1 MSPRVLSPV
10 LLALALVASGCTNV
24 SKLDLSSVGSRG
36 MWQRPEDV
44 VRALGLESGDVV
56 ADLGA
61 GDGYFEP
68 YLAEAVGAGGRVYAV
83 EVDPEAIADL
93 DASIEAGGFE
103 NVEVVVGAPEDPM
116 LPDRGVDVVLL
127 VNSYHHVDER
137 PAYFRR
143 LQADLAPGGQVAI
156 IEPNEDLSGVLSLF
170 LDEGH
175 TSRAGDVRAEM
186 AEAGYRSAS
195 SPDVLPVQIFE
206 VFEVPSD

>member
-1 MSPRVLSPV
+1 MSPRILSPL
-10 LLALALVASGCTNV
+10 LLALVLVAAGCTNV
-24 SKLDLSSVGSRG
+24 SKLDLSNVGSRA
-36 MWQRPEDV
+36 MWQRPDDV
-44 VRALGLESGDVV
+44 VRALGIESGDVV

-83 EVDPEAIADL
+83 EVDPGAVAGL
-93 DASIEAGGFE
+93 DASIEAGNLE
-103 NVEVVVGAPEDPM
+103 NVEVVVGLPEDPN
-116 LPDRGVDVVLL
+116 LPDREVDVVLL
-127 VNSYHHVDER
+127 VNSYHHIDER

-143 LQADLAPGGQVAI
+143 LRADLAPGGQVAI
-156 IEPNEDLSGVLSLF
+156 IEPNEDLGGVLSLF

-175 TSRAGDVRAEM
+175 TSRAGDVHAEM

-206 VFEVPSD
+206 VFEVPSP

>member
-10 LLALALVASGCTNV
+10 LLTLVLVASGCMNV
-24 SKLDLSSVGSRG
+24 SKLDLSSVGRRA
-36 MWQRPEDV
+36 MWQRPDDV
-44 VRALGLESGDVV
+44 VRALGLEPGDVV

-83 EVDPEAIADL
+83 EVDPEAVADL
-93 DASIEAGGFE
+93 DASIEAGKLE
-103 NVEVVVGAPEDPM
+103 NVEVVVGAPGDPM
-116 LPDRGVDVVLL
+116 LPDHAVDVVLL
-127 VNSYHHVDER
+127 VNSYHHIDER

-156 IEPNEDLSGVLSLF
+156 IEPNEDLGGVLGLF

-175 TSRAGDVRAEM
+175 TSRAGDVHAEM
-186 AEAGYRSAS
+186 AAAGYRSAF